1 MKSYNKLLTA
11 VFVIIVS
18 FNFSKVS
25 FSQSL
30 QFCEDVSKEGVPIS
44 ASSVFNISTKGGFL
58 KCLTTLPY
66 RISTQTVSYEIYK
79 VDSDGIEI
87 YDTSI
92 YQDVDPSWTWF
103 WKEITFYDAGVYN
116 ISVYDGEKNFLASS
130 QIRIQYY

>member
-1 MKSYNKLLTA
+1 MKSYNKLLAA

-30 QFCEDVSKEGVPIS
+30 QFCEDVSKDGVPIS
-44 ASSVFNISTKGGFL
+44 ASSVFNISTKGGYL
-58 KCLTTLPY
+58 KCLTSLPY
-66 RISTQTVSYEIYK
+66 RIGTETVSYEVYK
-79 VDSDGIEI
+79 VDSEGLEI
-87 YDTSI
+87 YDNTI

-103 WKEITFYDAGVYN
+103 WKDITFYDAGIYN
-116 ISVYDGEKNFLASS
+116 INVYDGEKNFLASS